1 MRYKCAYW
9 QFFKGLDLRTH
20 PSFWSIHC
28 FQPPV
33 KCRAIMFFLENR
45 DGRKNL
51 TTLLTK
57 LIFKCQVLKFGWH
70 KLTLT
75 CKITGCRILSCQFHL
90 FYQALW
96 YKFLSLLCAWKIGE
110 GPFTK
115 YPHQLTAV
123 SEKVFTLL
131 SRFWLCHLF
140 VIQLLSTP
148 SFEILSNQRAK
159 SVTWIK
165 NIVAIP
171 FRLRI
176 WLDAAI
182 RHELSPFNLVKISR
196 IWNRF
201 RALFVLMKS

>member
-1 MRYKCAYW
+1 MP
-9 QFFKGLDLRTH
+9 H
-20 PSFWSIHC
+20 I
-28 FQPPV
+28 
-33 KCRAIMFFLENR
+33 
-45 DGRKNL
+45 
-51 TTLLTK
+51 
-57 LIFKCQVLKFGWH
+57 
-70 KLTLT
+70 
-75 CKITGCRILSCQFHL
+75 ILSISSI
-90 FYQALW
+90 
-96 YKFLSLLCAWKIGE
+96 LSSTLIQVSVPFMCLKNWG

-123 SEKVFTLL
+123 SEKVLLLL